1 MKHTI
6 KRVLKMLSP
15 DFDWAKHWERPDA
28 ETLEEEFKK
37 CVKLAGSKE
46 RKNNYQDCGSYK
58 VEDTPRGMYRLFY
71 LLEPKGISFSN
82 MYRGE
87 LFSFV
92 SADERYLVKVSLFE
106 YELGLYF
113 LAQEDLID
121 KSEGVCV
128 PSAWPG
134 ADNKVRL
141 IDPVGIDFFEMIKK
155 IVEQQFEVY
164 PVGEFKV

>member
-1 MKHTI
+1 MRKQI
-6 KRVLKMLSP
+6 KRVLDMVSP
-15 DFDWAKHWERPDA
+15 DFDWAKHWEKQDA
-28 ETLEEEFKK
+28 ETLEEEFRK
-37 CVKLAGSKE
+37 CVKLVSSNKGKD
-46 RKNNYQDCGSYK
+46 YHDCGSYK

-71 LLEPKGISFSN
+71 LLEPKEVDFTN

-92 SADERYLVKVSLFE
+92 SADERFLVKVSLFE
-106 YELGLYF
+106 YELALYF
-113 LAQEDLID
+113 LAHEDLID

-134 ADNKVRL
+134 ADNKVRV
-141 IDPVGIDFFEMIKK
+141 IDPVGIDFFEMMKK
-155 IVEQQFEVY
+155 IVEYEFEVY